1 MGKNKEIKTAP
12 DPNLRSNL
20 RPNPRS
26 GAALHSSS
34 FKTASVNGARS
45 LAQSVVDLTLPPQT
59 LFRPGRSE
67 IDLGAAQ
74 SWSDVNFLDEPCC
87 ACCGFPFDFDEGPQA
102 LCGRCSAKPPAYDRC
117 RAAFAYDTA
126 SRALVLRFKHGGQ
139 TEGLS
144 MFAAQMARAGR
155 ALLSGADGV
164 MPVPLHFRRRVKR
177 RYNQSTLL
185 ARALARR
192 THLPLLTDDL
202 MRRRATPS
210 QGGQTAAGRRKN
222 VSGAFALRPTAA
234 VKGKHIILVDDVMTT
249 GATLEACARTL
260 KRGGAARVDALV
272 LSRVVKPA
280 APAAIPLA
288 GPRKPPT

>member
-12 DPNLRSNL
+12 DQK
-20 RPNPRS
+20 PRQE
-26 GAALHSSS
+26 AALGS
-34 FKTASVNGARS
+34 FLLKNRSVIGARALAKS
-45 LAQSVVDLTLPPQT
+45 LVDLALPPQT
-59 LFRPGRSE
+59 LFRPARSE

-74 SWSDVNFLDEPCC
+74 SWFDVNFLDEPCC
-87 ACCGFPFDFDEGPQA
+87 DRCGFPFDFDEGAEA
-102 LCGRCSAKPPAYDRC
+102 LCGRCSAYPPAYDRC
-117 RAAFAYDTA
+117 RAAFAYDIA
-126 SRALVLRFKHGGQ
+126 SRALVLHFKHGGQ

-155 ALLSGADGV
+155 RLLGGADGF
-164 MPVPLHFRRRVKR
+164 MPVPLHFRRRIER

-185 ARALARR
+185 ARALSRH
-192 THLPLLTDDL
+192 TKLPLLTDEL

-222 VSGAFALRPTAA
+222 VSGAFALRPKAN

-260 KRGGAARVDALV
+260 RHGGAAKVDALV
-272 LSRVVKPA
+272 LSRVVKA
-280 APAAIPLA
+280 ATPAAIPLA
-288 GPRKPPT
+288 AVRKPLT